1 MEHAVGGRRFAS
13 SAGFEAHSARATL
26 ESAMKP
32 VIQTARLSFRDF
44 TVDDYDAVHL
54 YASDPEVTRYTAFG
68 PNTPEQ
74 TKGFLQFVSGESSQD
89 DRANYSFALIHKET
103 GKLIGSCGLMR
114 SDQNGPQ
121 YSFGYVLRK
130 DRWGQGLAS
139 EATAALVKFGFGE
152 LRAHRLWAHVF
163 LGNTASE
170 KLLQKLGFRYEGCTL
185 KSFFVRNTWHDLQTF
200 AMLRREWE
208 KRVA

>member
-1 MEHAVGGRRFAS
+1 
-13 SAGFEAHSARATL
+13 
-26 ESAMKP
+26 MKL
-32 VIQTARLSFRDF
+32 VIQTARLFFRGF
-44 TVDDYDAVHL
+44 TVDDYDAVHT

-74 TKGFLQFVSGESSQD
+74 TRGFLQFVSGEASQE
-89 DRANYSFALIHKET
+89 DRANYSFALIHRET
-103 GKLIGSCGLMR
+103 NELIGSCGLMR
-114 SDQNGPQ
+114 SDQSGPQ

-130 DRWGQGLAS
+130 DRWRQGLAS

-163 LGNTASE
+163 VGNTASE

-185 KSFFVRNTWHDLQTF
+185 QSFFVRNAWHDLQTF
-200 AMLRREWE
+200 AMLRSEWE
-208 KRVA
+208 RRVG

>member
-1 MEHAVGGRRFAS
+1 
-13 SAGFEAHSARATL
+13 
-26 ESAMKP
+26 MKP

-44 TVDDYDAVHL
+44 TVDDYDAVHV

-74 TKGFLQFVSGESSQD
+74 TRGFLQFVSGEASQV
-89 DRANYSFALIHKET
+89 DRANYSFALIEKET
-103 GKLIGSCGLMR
+103 NKLIGSCGLMR
-114 SDQNGPQ
+114 SDLNGPQ

-130 DRWGQGLAS
+130 ECWRQGLAS
-139 EATAALVKFGFGE
+139 EATTALVKFGFGE

-170 KLLQKLGFRYEGCTL
+170 KLLQKLGFRYEGCAL
-185 KSFFVRNTWHDLQTF
+185 KAFFVRNAWHDLQTF
-200 AMLRREWE
+200 AMLRGEWE
-208 KRVA
+208 KRVG